1 MSRRLFRLLF
11 LAAAL
16 TPLAIAPPTTG
27 AATCESLSSLQL
39 LETTILSATS
49 IPAGS
54 FDPPGGTP
62 PSAVPAFCRVVAR
75 VAPAIN
81 FELWMPA
88 TTWNGKFQGVGN
100 GGLAGSIGYGALVE
114 GLNRGYAIAGT
125 DTGHMSG
132 AGNAWLLDIGLVTDY
147 SHRGLHEM
155 TVKSKAL
162 IEAFYGRRPAYS
174 YYTGCSTGG
183 KQGLFEALRY
193 PDDYDGVIAG
203 EHANWWSRIMDEEV
217 WIGLATFKPENRI
230 PTVKLN
236 LLTSAVLAA
245 CDGLDGIMDNVLND
259 PRGCDFKPE
268 LLLCTGADLP
278 ACLTAGQVE
287 AARKI
292 YQGPRNPRT
301 GEQLFPGLTF
311 GSEPLWTGLINR
323 DRAGGSADAWFQFA
337 VYGNPSPAWDW
348 TTFDFD
354 RSLADTQR
362 LAPISDSTDPDLT
375 PFKSRGG
382 KLIVYEGFSDQTA
395 SSRNPI
401 QYYNRVTG
409 VMGRN
414 NTLDFYRL
422 FMVPGMRHCSGG
434 PGTDNFD
441 MLTALEQWVEQGIA
455 PERVSAAHRT
465 GGIVDRTR
473 PLCPYPQ
480 IAKYTGSGS
489 TDDEANFA
497 CMDPTQ
503 ALIAQTDAALPP
515 SLARPL
521 TKELARA
528 VDAHQDGDD
537 LKGRSASLRYGAARY
552 WVQAYVDRLQK
563 AVKAKRVSAELA
575 RPLFASARAVLEDF
589 DSLLKPLSP

>member
-1 MSRRLFRLLF
+1 LVLA
-11 LAAAL
+11 LAAP
-16 TPLAIAPPTTG
+16 TIAPPPAG
-27 AATCESLSSLQL
+27 AATCESLAGLAL
-39 LETTILSATS
+39 PDTTIVSVTS
-49 IPAGS
+49 IPAGL

-62 PSAVPAFCRVVAR
+62 PTMVPAFCRVVAR

-114 GLNRGYAIAGT
+114 GLNRGYATAGT
-125 DTGHMSG
+125 DTGHASG
-132 AGNAWLLDIGLVTDY
+132 TGNTWLLDLGLVTDY

-162 IEAFYGRRPAYS
+162 VEGYYGQRPAYS

-183 KQGLFEALRY
+183 KQGLFEAQRY
-193 PDDYDGVIAG
+193 PGDYDGIIAG

-217 WIGLATFKPENRI
+217 WIGLATVKPENRI

-236 LLTSAVLAA
+236 LLTNAVLAA
-245 CDGLDGIMDNVLND
+245 CDGLDGIVDNVLND

-268 LLLCTGADLP
+268 SLLCAGADLP
-278 ACLTAGQVE
+278 TCLTAGQVE
-287 AARKI
+287 AAQKI

-323 DRAGGSADAWFQFA
+323 NSAGGSADAWFRFA
-337 VYGNPSPAWDW
+337 VYRDPNWDW

-354 RSLADTQR
+354 TNLADTQR
-362 LAPISDSTDPDLT
+362 LAPISDSTDPDLS

-382 KLIVYEGFSDQTA
+382 KLLVYEGFSDQTA

-409 VMGRN
+409 AMGRN
-414 NTLDFYRL
+414 DTLDFYRL

-441 MLTALEQWVEQGIA
+441 MLTALERWVEQGIA
-455 PERVSAAHRT
+455 PDRVSAAHLT
-465 GGIVDRTR
+465 GGVVDRTR

-489 TDDEANFA
+489 TDDETSFV

-503 ALIAQTDAALPP
+503 ALIAQTDAALPA

-521 TKELARA
+521 TKELAQA
-528 VDAHQDGDD
+528 MTAHQGGDG
-537 LKGRSASLRYGAARY
+537 LRGRPASLRYGAARY

-563 AVKAKRVSAELA
+563 AVKAKRVSSEAA
-575 RPLFASARAVLEDF
+575 RPLFASARAILEDF